1 MVPVD
6 GVAQPIARHPPLGGR
21 HVEYAVVLDQW
32 PHRCSSVQN
41 SCSILVPLQ

>member
-6 GVAQPIARHPPLGGR
+6 GVAQPIARRPSLGGR
-21 HVEYAVVLDQW
+21 HVEYAVMLEQW

-41 SCSILVPLQ
+41 SGSILVLVQ

>member
-32 PHRCSSVQN
+32 PCGYGFVQN
-41 SCSILVPLQ
+41 SCSILVPVQ